1 MKVDRTLAVQVAAAV
16 GAMLVGRDAITLD
29 EVEQALPATL
39 RAGKP
44 SHKSMTKALAAA
56 GWVGTRQPGGAVVYR
71 APDALQ
77 RVAEADGSPSIGH
90 NGVHERLLSY
100 FERVERLFEERKG
113 INDDIADV
121 FGEAKNEG
129 FDVHAMRTVL
139 RQRGMVP
146 EKRMEQ
152 FALVDLY
159 ATAIGLGA
167 SQAPADADAATD
179 QPLSS

>member
-44 SHKSMTKALAAA
+44 SHKSMTKALVAA
-56 GWVGTRQPGGAVVYR
+56 GWIGTRQPGGAVVYR
-71 APDALQ
+71 APEAMERDAE
-77 RVAEADGSPSIGH
+77 AGADGSPGVGH
-90 NGVHERLLSY
+90 NGVNERLTAY
-100 FERVERLFEERKG
+100 FERIERLIEERKG
-113 INDDIADV
+113 IAGDIADV
-121 FGEAKNEG
+121 FTEAKNEG

-139 RQRGMVP
+139 RQRAMVP

-152 FALVDLY
+152 FALVDMY
-159 ATAIGLGA
+159 ATAIGMGA
-167 SQAPADADAATD
+167 SREA
-179 QPLSS
+179 